1 MRDFNRPACNRC
13 KTGSVEVVISQYSIA
28 CSEKKS
34 KVTLKHKSDGF
45 VDVIRTIATELLK
58 L

>member
-1 MRDFNRPACNRC
+1 MRDFNRPACNRY
-13 KTGSVEVVISQYSIA
+13 KTGSVEVIISQYSIA

-34 KVTLKHKSDGF
+34 KVTLKHKSDSF
-45 VDVIRTIATELLK
+45 VDVIKTIVTELLN